1 MTSRPN
7 IHPNRYISGR
17 RRASWLYFS
26 SPSSMDDVDAVQAQ
40 IARNVVPAF
49 LSHYPRSPFAGSLQ
63 LLVSGRCASTGF
75 YAGLRMSTCI
85 GLFLFTRILLP
96 EATMTFSIALALLAL
111 LRTLDEE
118 TPSESLGRSESG

>member
-1 MTSRPN
+1 
-7 IHPNRYISGR
+7 
-17 RRASWLYFS
+17 
-26 SPSSMDDVDAVQAQ
+26 MDDVDAVQAQ

-49 LSHYPRSPFAGSLQ
+49 LSHYPRSPFSGSLQ
-63 LLVSGRCASTGF
+63 LLVSGHSASAGF